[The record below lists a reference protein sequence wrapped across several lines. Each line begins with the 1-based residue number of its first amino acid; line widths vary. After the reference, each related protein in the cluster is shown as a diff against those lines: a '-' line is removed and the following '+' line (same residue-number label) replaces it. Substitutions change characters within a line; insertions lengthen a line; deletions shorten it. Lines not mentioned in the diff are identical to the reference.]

1 MKKTFIMLALAA
13 ISMTAGA
20 QSTRIIKGAVIDK
33 NGNPLPGATVE
44 AKGGSEVTTVDAD
57 GTFSMEVPIWLKK
70 ARAQYAGMK
79 PCTRNV
85 TLQDMIFTMKP
96 ASKKHWYLLAN
107 YGCMLNSDR
116 PGFEGIGTGHTGGL
130 MFGFFNNWGWYFKAN
145 FGSATGACHWVYDD
159 YIDAHNHVDIVGNF
173 STGVS
178 KRIYKPLH
186 AYIGVGFGSAPMSYE
201 WSSSYMRT
209 DVTVFPEIG
218 LLYNVQKHILFNF
231 SYSPAIGVV
240 DGEGITHTINLGV
253 GYVF

>member
-145 FGSATGACHWVYDD
+145 FGSATKGYYNYDYNYNYGYYNCYD
-159 YIDAHNHVDIVGNF
+159 EVVGYF

-186 AYIGVGFGSAPMSYE
+186 AYIGVGLGDAPMSHGR
-201 WSSSYMRT
+201 SMGT
-209 DVTVFPEIG
+209 DFTVFPEIG
-218 LLYNVQKHILFNF
+218 LLYNVQKHILVNF
-231 SYSPAIGVV
+231 SYSPAIGVE
-240 DGEGITHTINLGV
+240 DEGIAHTINLGV